1 VCCSVLQCVVVCCSV
16 LQRVAVRWRYQGT
29 RTNVPAPNNRRRKY
43 SGKHGKLMTPKESCG
58 VNQKWLTAQDIKTP
72 HTCSTITRD
81 TLRIPMTSEAF
92 LMKEAATKSTPCVS
106 EDCER
111 GVRRDGVGK
120 QKERARAR
128 EATGRVSGM
137 DAERGR
143 RQRGLEKGRCIC
155 VYIDRDIQICIT
167 GEQAREPRGGMK
179 GQAHIRACVCLCVS

>member
-1 VCCSVLQCVVVCCSV
+1 
-16 LQRVAVRWRYQGT
+16 
-29 RTNVPAPNNRRRKY
+29 
-43 SGKHGKLMTPKESCG
+43 
-58 VNQKWLTAQDIKTP
+58 
-72 HTCSTITRD
+72 
-81 TLRIPMTSEAF
+81 MTSEAF

-111 GVRRDGVGK
+111 GVRRDKVGK

-128 EATGRVSGM
+128 ESTRRVSGM

-143 RQRGLEKGRCIC
+143 RQRGLEKGGCKC

-179 GQAHIRACVCLCVS
+179 GQGTYTCMCVSLCVMNLMCMRVCVWIYASVYI